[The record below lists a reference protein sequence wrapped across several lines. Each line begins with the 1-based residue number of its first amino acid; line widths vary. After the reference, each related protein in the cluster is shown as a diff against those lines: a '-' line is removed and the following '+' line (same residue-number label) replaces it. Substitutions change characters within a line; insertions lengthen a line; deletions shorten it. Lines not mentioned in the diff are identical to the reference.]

1 MIPGGTVQFGLPH
14 GEIRTGVI
22 TVGGTR
28 ADVLDDGISGCNI
41 PLLVY
46 EAFAKDKVRL
56 LLVPCIKR

>member
-22 TVGGTR
+22 TVGGTT
-28 ADVLDDGISGCNI
+28 ADVLDDGISGRNI

-56 LLVPCIKR
+56 LLVLCTNP